1 MEFSWKMTK
10 AFPLTFYPEIVKIRV
25 ASALQKN
32 HELCSKTC
40 KERMHPMKK
49 FISILLAL
57 MLVLSLSSAAF
68 ADGSAFVSWYTFG
81 DVYLTSVRNA
91 LDDAFKAEGIAVTDK
106 DSNGVQQ
113 TQIDD
118 INTALVTGAD
128 ALVINLVDSGAIGT
142 AQNLMDVAR
151 AQDKPAVFFNRAV
164 STDNDEAAELFLGYE
179 KTAFVGTNF
188 EDAGKLEGKMIGEY
202 LVENYDKVDLNGD
215 GVISYVMFKG
225 DEANQ
230 EAIARTKYA
239 QEVAD
244 ELLEAA
250 GKPALKFYDDANT
263 NKYLVD
269 LNGTWSNVASF
280 EYLQTILAQ
289 YNEANNNMVELII
302 CNNDDMA
309 IGAIN
314 ALAQAGY
321 NTGDEG
327 AKVIPVF
334 GVDAVDAAKELIKE
348 GRMTGTVLQDAVGM
362 AKATATITN
371 NLIKGVDKFEGLAEN
386 VVIVDDWFVQIPY
399 APYTGE

>member
-1 MEFSWKMTK
+1 
-10 AFPLTFYPEIVKIRV
+10 
-25 ASALQKN
+25 
-32 HELCSKTC
+32 
-40 KERMHPMKK
+40 MKK
-49 FISILLAL
+49 FLALLLAAVMAL
-57 MLVLSLSSAAF
+57 GLAGTALAE
-68 ADGSAFVSWYTFG
+68 GNAFVSWYTFG
-81 DVYLTSVRNA
+81 DVYLTSVRTA
-91 LDDAFKAEGIAVTDK
+91 LDAAFEAQGINVTDK
-106 DSNGVQQ
+106 DSNGIQQ

-118 INTALVTGAD
+118 INTALVTGTD

-164 STDNDEAAELFLGYE
+164 STDDAEASELFLGYD
-179 KTAFVGTNF
+179 KTAFIGTNF
-188 EDAGKLEGKMIGEY
+188 EDAGKLEGQMIGEY
-202 LVENYDKVDLNGD
+202 LVANYDAVDLNGD

-244 ELLEAA
+244 ELLTAA

-289 YNEANNNMVELII
+289 YNEANGNMVELVI

-314 ALAQAGY
+314 ALTQAGY

-334 GVDAVDAAKELIKE
+334 GVDAVDAAKELIGE

-362 AKATATITN
+362 ANAVAQITS
-371 NLIKGVDKFEGLAEN
+371 NLINGVDKFEGLAEN